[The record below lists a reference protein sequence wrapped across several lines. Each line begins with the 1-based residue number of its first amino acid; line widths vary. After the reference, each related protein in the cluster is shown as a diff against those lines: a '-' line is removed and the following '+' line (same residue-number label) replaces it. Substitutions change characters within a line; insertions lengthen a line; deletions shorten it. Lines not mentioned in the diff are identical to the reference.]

1 MSASQIVEVPLEDH
15 DRRHMQAYS
24 TGSVGEMVGVALWI
38 NGVVAGLIY
47 IGTKFVW
54 AWLIPIGDPDDHTL
68 PHLLIS
74 VAIGAWFSRSVWID
88 AYKALC
94 PSQYAATPFERDLAG
109 GVSKVLTVDVS
120 RVVEI
125 EEYEDE
131 GAGFLLELG
140 DGRVLA
146 VVSQD
151 LYEFAHDAELEEGE
165 EDTRDA
171 FPQTRIEYR
180 YAPHSGLHLGIRGV
194 GEPLQPIGLVKTD
207 KHHFVR
213 TGRKGPRHFIGA
225 EDGTFYE
232 GTLEEVLARLE
243 YTLKP
248 LPTRDAEDG

>member
-1 MSASQIVEVPLEDH
+1 MSTSQIVEVPLSANDQKY
-15 DRRHMQAYS
+15 MQAYS
-24 TGSVGEMVGVALWI
+24 TGSIGEWVGVVLWI

-47 IGTKFVW
+47 VGTKVVW
-54 AWLIPIGDPDDHTL
+54 AWLIPVGDPDDHIL
-68 PHLLIS
+68 PHVLIS
-74 VAIGAWFSRSVWID
+74 VAIGAWLSRSVWID
-88 AYKALC
+88 ACKALR
-94 PSQYAATPFERDLAG
+94 PSRDAEAPFERDLAG
-109 GVSKVLTVDVS
+109 GVAKVLTVDVS

-125 EEYEDE
+125 EEYDDE
-131 GAGFLLELG
+131 GAGFLLELA

-151 LYEFAHDAELEEGE
+151 LYEFTHDAELEEGD
-165 EDTRDA
+165 EDNRDA

-180 YAPHSGLHLGIRGV
+180 YAPHSGLHLDIRGV
-194 GEPLQPIGLVKTD
+194 GEPLKPIGLVKND

-213 TGRKGPRHFIGA
+213 TGRKGPRRFIGA